1 MCRISFYYD
10 HHNKI
15 DEDELTKT
23 TPTNAP
29 KGVAAFDRPQLVKHQ
44 DAARFL
50 WGDAKSGQVA
60 DLIYGRNTRI
70 SALIFKLKPGG
81 FFRSSDTWKSFFDQH
96 RYYYVI
102 KGQLTIQDPQS
113 GEVVT
118 AKAGEA
124 IYWRGA
130 KWHFGFNFSSEET
143 AVLDWY
149 APQERA
155 PHIPEIEFA
164 KTKPVAGPARAGRE
178 DLLGKW
184 PELYLSASDSAL
196 KSGGIVRVCAAD
208 ALGFIFG
215 EQNPVMESVFVSST
229 ELTAGTVSLIPGSQS
244 DMRTHPGDKVIFN
257 LEGQLHVYL
266 PELFEW
272 HELNAWDVL
281 YLPPNTP
288 HQYWNYTSTSVKFAF
303 MVVPAYL

>member
-1 MCRISFYYD
+1 MNDSA
-10 HHNKI
+10 
-15 DEDELTKT
+15 
-23 TPTNAP
+23 PTNAP
-29 KGVAAFDRPQLVKHQ
+29 KGVAAFDKPQLVRYQ
-44 DAARFL
+44 EASRFL
-50 WGDAKSGQVA
+50 WGDAQSGQVA
-60 DLIYGRNTRI
+60 DVIYGRNSKI

-102 KGQLTIQDPQS
+102 RGQLTIQDPQS

-118 AKAGEA
+118 ATAGEA

-130 KWHFGFNFSSEET
+130 KWHFGFNFTSEET

-149 APQERA
+149 APQERP

-164 KTKPVAGPARAGRE
+164 KTKPTTEPAKAGRL

-184 PELYLSASDSAL
+184 PEKLLSTAEAAYA
-196 KSGGIVRVCAAD
+196 SGGIVKILHKD

-215 EQNPVMESVFVSST
+215 DKHPILESIFVSSS

-244 DMRTHPGDKVIFN
+244 DSRVNPSDKVIFN
-257 LEGQLHVYL
+257 LEGQLHIYL
-266 PELFEW
+266 PESFEW
-272 HELNAWDVL
+272 HELSEWDVL
-281 YLPPNTP
+281 YLPAGTP
-288 HQYWNYTSTSVKFAF
+288 HQYWNYTASSVKFAF
-303 MVVPAYL
+303 MVVPTYM

>member
-1 MCRISFYYD
+1 MVD
-10 HHNKI
+10 KKI
-15 DEDELTKT
+15 V
-23 TPTNAP
+23 NAP
-29 KGVAAFDRPQLVKHQ
+29 KGVSNFDRPQRVTYQ
-44 DAARFL
+44 EAARFL

-60 DLIYGRNTRI
+60 DIVYGRNAQI

-81 FFRSSDTWKSFFDQH
+81 LFRSSDTWKSYFDQH
-96 RYYYVI
+96 RYYYVL

-113 GEVVT
+113 GEVMT
-118 AKAGEA
+118 AKAGET

-130 KWHFGFNFSSEET
+130 KWHYGYNFTSEEL

-164 KTKPVAGPARAGRE
+164 KTKPATEPAKPGRL

-184 PELYLSASDSAL
+184 PENRLTSAQSALSA
-196 KSGGIVRVCAAD
+196 GGIVRVTESD
-208 ALGFIFG
+208 GLGFIFG
-215 EQNPVMESVFVSST
+215 DENPVLETVLVSSS
-229 ELTAGTVSLIPGSQS
+229 ELTAGTVALIPGARS
-244 DMRTHPGDKVIFN
+244 DQRSHPGDKVIFA

-266 PELFEW
+266 PELYEW
-272 HELNAWDVL
+272 YELNPWDVL

-288 HQYWNYTSTSVKFAF
+288 HQYWNYTGSGVKFAF
-303 MVVPAYL
+303 MVVPKYL